1 MGQQSLLPE
10 RFHHSDMEIKV
21 GPGPAHQKG
30 RAAIAMLR
38 PPEEIELLLKRDIG
52 HFGAGKIFQR
62 IYDRIDI
69 VLDQLLRTEFRFLIQ
84 PSMPH
89 AIHISVDALI
99 QRVQKA
105 CVILRLPQC
114 REAFEAAADRLI
126 VKMLAFVSFLPFV
139 DPGGLVVGLR
149 RFRPFGIAVGLRH
162 GFFHF
167 QSRGQDHVRFTLSPK
182 IYKIASAFREP
193 VGVQTIRSLFHFRLV
208 SADCP

>member
-1 MGQQSLLPE
+1 
-10 RFHHSDMEIKV
+10 
-21 GPGPAHQKG
+21 
-30 RAAIAMLR
+30 
-38 PPEEIELLLKRDIG
+38 
-52 HFGAGKIFQR
+52 
-62 IYDRIDI
+62 
-69 VLDQLLRTEFRFLIQ
+69 
-84 PSMPH
+84 MPH

-182 IYKIASAFREP
+182 NIQDRIRLPGTGRRANYPLLISLSACSRRLPLIQELWAFWPPADTSPNRRWVLPAFLVPPPSFWSSLRQHLAWRPSVHQTLFAGILGKTQYRASFCDR
-193 VGVQTIRSLFHFRLV
+193 R
-208 SADCP
+208 